1 MSDYLPDEL
10 LLEILQ
16 RLSVKSVI
24 QLRCVSKSWNSL
36 ITSSALINSHL
47 ARSLSL
53 PSKSNNLIVRY
64 RIDRPYVEHYKLIHD
79 DNASFDQI
87 QQLEIPVK
95 CLHINHFILIGSI
108 NGLFSLYELD
118 RFILWNP
125 SIGKSITLPKPCIKT
140 HDFGICYPAF
150 GFDPRTND
158 YKVVRIVVQCVLKN
172 MYEGPKQTL
181 VEIYSLNEGSWR
193 ITSAGASYPLGIS
206 FNYWRR
212 PAASL
217 NGAVHFAANV
227 KGSAFSP
234 LVLSFDLG
242 DEVFHTIPVPDST
255 FKEDDDVHTTVIG
268 GSLTL
273 LCHDPAMHTFNKHC
287 SIWMMKEYGIVDSW
301 TKLCTVDLNREIIR
315 VLGLRKNG
323 HIFVVA
329 KLPCDWEL
337 SSYDLESQQVKK
349 LGICGNPYFFHIDDY
364 TENLVLLDKPNDA
377 VFKRES
383 E

>member
-1 MSDYLPDEL
+1 MSDYLPDEV

-193 ITSAGASYPLGIS
+193 ITSAGASYPLGIN

-242 DEVFHTIPVPDST
+242 DEVFHMIPVPEST
-255 FKEDDDVHTTVIG
+255 FKEDDDVHTVI
-268 GSLTL
+268 
-273 LCHDPAMHTFNKHC
+273 P
-287 SIWMMKEYGIVDSW
+287 
-301 TKLCTVDLNREIIR
+301 
-315 VLGLRKNG
+315 
-323 HIFVVA
+323 
-329 KLPCDWEL
+329 
-337 SSYDLESQQVKK
+337 Q
-349 LGICGNPYFFHIDDY
+349 
-364 TENLVLLDKPNDA
+364 
-377 VFKRES
+377 
-383 E
+383 

>member
-1 MSDYLPDEL
+1 MSDYLPDEV

-64 RIDRPYVEHYKLIHD
+64 RIDRPYVEHYKSIHD

-158 YKVVRIVVQCVLKN
+158 YKVVRIVVQCVL
-172 MYEGPKQTL
+172 MYKGPKQTL

-193 ITSAGASYPLGIS
+193 ITSAGASYPLGIN

-217 NGAVHFAANV
+217 NGVVHFAANV

-242 DEVFHTIPVPDST
+242 DEVFRMIPVPDST
-255 FKEDDDVHTTVIG
+255 FKEDDDVHTTVIA

-273 LCHDPAMHTFNKHC
+273 LCHDPAMHTFNNHC

-301 TKLCTVDLNREIIR
+301 TKLCSVDLNREIIR

-377 VFKRES
+377 VSKRES

>member
-1 MSDYLPDEL
+1 MSDYLPDEV

-16 RLSVKSVI
+16 RLSVKSLI

-158 YKVVRIVVQCVLKN
+158 YKVVRIVVQCVL
-172 MYEGPKQTL
+172 MYKGPKQTL
-181 VEIYSLNEGSWR
+181 AEIYSLNEGSWR
-193 ITSAGASYPLGIS
+193 ITSAGASYPLGIN

-242 DEVFHTIPVPDST
+242 DEVFHMIPVPEST

-377 VFKRES
+377 VSKRES

>member
-1 MSDYLPDEL
+1 MSDYLPDEV

-16 RLSVKSVI
+16 RLSVKSLI

-158 YKVVRIVVQCVLKN
+158 YKVVRIVVQCVL
-172 MYEGPKQTL
+172 MYKGPKQTL

-217 NGAVHFAANV
+217 NGVVHFAANV

-242 DEVFHTIPVPDST
+242 DEVFRMIPVPDST
-255 FKEDDDVHTTVIG
+255 FKEDDDVHTTVIA

-364 TENLVLLDKPNDA
+364 MENLVLLDKPNDA
-377 VFKRES
+377 VSKRES

>member
-1 MSDYLPDEL
+1 MSDYLPDEV

-16 RLSVKSVI
+16 RLSVKSLI

-158 YKVVRIVVQCVLKN
+158 YKVVRIVVQCVL
-172 MYEGPKQTL
+172 MYKGPKQTL

-217 NGAVHFAANV
+217 NGVVHFAANV

-242 DEVFHTIPVPDST
+242 DEVFRMIPVPDST
-255 FKEDDDVHTTVIG
+255 FKEDDDVHTTVIA

-315 VLGLRKNG
+315 VLGIRKNG

-364 TENLVLLDKPNDA
+364 MENLVLLDKPNDA
-377 VFKRES
+377 VSKRES

>member
-1 MSDYLPDEL
+1 MSDYLPDEV
-10 LLEILQ
+10 LLEILH
-16 RLSVKSVI
+16 RLSVKSLI

-87 QQLEIPVK
+87 QQLEIPAK

-158 YKVVRIVVQCVLKN
+158 YKVVRIVVQCVL
-172 MYEGPKQTL
+172 MYKGPKQTL

-217 NGAVHFAANV
+217 NGVVHFAANV

-242 DEVFHTIPVPDST
+242 DEVFRMIPVPDST
-255 FKEDDDVHTTVIG
+255 FKEDDDVHTTVIA

-364 TENLVLLDKPNDA
+364 MENLVLLDKPNDA
-377 VFKRES
+377 VSKRES